1 MALTRGAPRLSQPVQ
16 HGFVV
21 SRSRVYS
28 FCACACLTGGAQ
40 CSYGVDTRARR
51 HCQVGLRALLC
62 SVGSPGTQR
71 WRTAPIL
78 KGKRRG
84 EGSAGLSEKVGS
96 KTDHLRSGNNSAYRP
111 LYDYYW
117 HRSRSSISSD
127 RLNNLVTCTFLCNYW
142 YAMASIFVRDR
153 LNTIADVVEDDRG
166 RTLIA
171 LDPWQEQVQAAQAG
185 LEVDFEQLSL
195 DNGRAARS
203 RTSVHKYSKFVVS
216 FTPGSRYI

>member
-1 MALTRGAPRLSQPVQ
+1 MEKDLPVFPRRWVAKQIIFAAVIIAHTGRCMITIGTGAEVRYQAIDSITLLPA
-16 HGFVV
+16 H
-21 SRSRVYS
+21 
-28 FCACACLTGGAQ
+28 
-40 CSYGVDTRARR
+40 SYAII
-51 HCQVGLRALLC
+51 
-62 SVGSPGTQR
+62 GT
-71 WRTAPIL
+71 
-78 KGKRRG
+78 
-84 EGSAGLSEKVGS
+84 
-96 KTDHLRSGNNSAYRP
+96 H
-111 LYDYYW
+111 
-117 HRSRSSISSD
+117 
-127 RLNNLVTCTFLCNYW
+127 
-142 YAMASIFVRDR
+142 MASIFVRDR